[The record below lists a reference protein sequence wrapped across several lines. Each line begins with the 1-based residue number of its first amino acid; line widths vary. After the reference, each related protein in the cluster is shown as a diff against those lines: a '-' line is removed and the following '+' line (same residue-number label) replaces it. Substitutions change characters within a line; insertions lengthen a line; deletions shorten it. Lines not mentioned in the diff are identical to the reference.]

1 MHFADRVDGA
11 RHLARLLQHYKGRSE
26 AVLLAIPRGGL
37 VTGRV
42 LADELD
48 LPLDILLA
56 KKLGHPFQP
65 EYALGV
71 VNLADE
77 WLDEET
83 VKRDGIPRPWLNQE
97 IARIRE
103 TLKRRSEQYR
113 GGEKP
118 IPISGKTAIL
128 VDDGIATGRT
138 MASAVRLARKEGA
151 KTVVVAAPVAP
162 PHTVVELRSLADEVQ
177 CVFTPSDFFAI
188 GQFYEDFEQLDD
200 DEAIRLLRRKIP
212 S

>member
-1 MHFADRVDGA
+1 MYFADRTDAG
-11 RHLARLLQHYKGRSE
+11 RQLARLLQGYKGQRD

-37 VTGRV
+37 ATGRA

-77 WLDEET
+77 WVDDET
-83 VKRDGIPRPWLNQE
+83 VRRDGIPADWLERE
-97 IARIRE
+97 IARIRQE
-103 TLKRRSEQYR
+103 LKRRSEQYR

-118 IPISGKTAIL
+118 IPLAGKTAIL

-138 MASAVRLARKEGA
+138 MSSAVRLARKEGA
-151 KTVVVAAPVAP
+151 KSVVVAAPVAP
-162 PHTVVELRSLADEVQ
+162 LHSIAELRALADEVY
-177 CVFTPSDFFAI
+177 CVLTPREFFAI
-188 GQFYEDFEQLDD
+188 GQFYKDFQQLGDE
-200 DEAIRLLRRKIP
+200 EAIRLLRRKVP
-212 S
+212 G